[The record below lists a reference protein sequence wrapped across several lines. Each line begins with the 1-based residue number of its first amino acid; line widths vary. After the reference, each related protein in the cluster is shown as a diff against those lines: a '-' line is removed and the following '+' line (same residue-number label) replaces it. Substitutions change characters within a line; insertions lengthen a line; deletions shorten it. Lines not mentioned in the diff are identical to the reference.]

1 MLLQKDE
8 YLMKKFSKYFI
19 WICLATNFD
28 VMKLLTQFLQGDALK
43 QTIASI
49 RNAFLAKAELQREAG
64 ANNNPIPFPVQCLKE
79 IIIIF
84 FFQREY
90 YLSSQRSWEVLQV
103 FYFIV
108 MPESGFNKSFM
119 II

>member
-84 FFQREY
+84 FFPER
-90 YLSSQRSWEVLQV
+90 VL
-103 FYFIV
+103 FEFTKILGGT
-108 MPESGFNKSFM
+108 SGLLLHCDARVW
-119 II
+119 I